1 MESYITTMETAEKWG
16 LTNRRVQSYCVENR
30 IAGAVRHGGV
40 WFIPETAVKP
50 DRIKQGVKK
59 NPAKRCLNVLSL
71 FSGCGGMDPCF
82 EGGFDVLQVSV
93 NEKVN
98 PGWETRPRHVRA
110 DQASQDHVQ
119 DRLRKRR
126 NEGREGG
133 LVQLFQ

>member
-1 MESYITTMETAEKWG
+1 METAEKWG

-71 FSGCGGMDPCF
+71 FPGCGGMDPCF

-98 PGWETRPRHVRA
+98 PGWETRPVTSVRTRLPRTMFKTVFA
-110 DQASQDHVQ
+110 NDVMKAAKAAWCNYFN
-119 DRLRKRR
+119 DR
-126 NEGREGG
+126 G
-133 LVQLFQ
+133 VP